1 MHTLIHFP
9 RKGMMMLSPVAIDAI
24 VAKLRFAIYELK
36 MVLVEDGE
44 AAADLQSIIDRLEE
58 AVMIIQLQR

>member
-1 MHTLIHFP
+1 
-9 RKGMMMLSPVAIDAI
+9 MMMLSPVAIDAI